1 MGKSK
6 VSLTKCLNYE
16 PALVEGALE
25 EVLAPLGGMRAF
37 VKPGQRV
44 MLKPNYVMARSVEEP
59 ANTHPVFTLAVARL
73 VQRAGAT
80 PFIADSPAFGSAA
93 GVARR
98 TGTLE
103 LAQAAGVEVCELRKG
118 KMVQAHS
125 TGNHRALRIS
135 KELDQTDVLINLPKV
150 KAHGQLYMSLC
161 VKNLF
166 GLVPGR
172 RKALWHFQLSHDV
185 MEFARMLIE
194 NYRAVRPTLHLV
206 DGIVGMERRGPTRGD
221 ARTLGIVAAG
231 TDGIA
236 VDRVLIEL
244 LGLPIEAMYTLRA
257 AEELGE
263 GAFRM
268 EDIEAVGASLD
279 SLRVADFKPVE
290 KMVPIG
296 FSIPR
301 ILRGVI
307 KQILTFAM
315 DRHQPAEY

>member
-1 MGKSK
+1 M
-6 VSLTKCLNYE
+6 
-16 PALVEGALE
+16 
-25 EVLAPLGGMRAF
+25 
-37 VKPGQRV
+37 KPGHRV
-44 MLKPNYVMARSVEEP
+44 MLKPNYVMARRAEDA
-59 ANTHPVFTLAVARL
+59 ANTHPVFTMAVARM

-80 PFIADSPAFGSAA
+80 PFIADSPAFGSAT

-103 LAQAAGVEVCELRKG
+103 LARAAGVEVCELRKG
-118 KMVQAHS
+118 KMVRAH
-125 TGNHRALRIS
+125 GDDNHKSLKIS
-135 KELDQTDVLINLPKV
+135 AELDQCDVLINLPKI
-150 KAHGQLYMSLC
+150 KAHGQLYMTMC
-161 VKNLF
+161 IKNLF

-194 NYRAVRPTLHLV
+194 NYRAVRPALHLA
-206 DGIVGMERRGPTRGD
+206 DGIVGMERRGPTNGD
-221 ARTLGIVAAG
+221 PRTLGIVAAG

-244 LGLPIEAMYTLRA
+244 LGLPVEAMYTLRA
-257 AEELGE
+257 AEQLGE

-268 EDIEAVGASLD
+268 EDIEILGATLD
-279 SLRVADFKPVE
+279 SMRVAGFKPVE

-301 ILRGVI
+301 IVRGVI
-307 KQILTFAM
+307 KQILTFAL
-315 DRHQPAEY
+315 DRRQPAEH